1 MLFLMEARVNIGIN
15 PNADETTRHGVLWV
29 KADPGNRRENKRI
42 PVIIDQPAKIR
53 DGLNYATWRRLKRQ
67 IEKMGIDASHLELEI
82 GFGHYCY
89 ALDEYKELYA
99 APGKG
104 RPLHTPGFA

>member
-1 MLFLMEARVNIGIN
+1 MLFLMEARVNIGVN
-15 PNADETTRHGVLWV
+15 EHADETTRHGVLWV
-29 KADPGNRRENKRI
+29 EADSEGKKIQLRT
-42 PVIIDQPAKIR
+42 PVIIDRPHLIR

-67 IEKMGIDASHLELEI
+67 IEKMGINATHLELEI

-89 ALDEYKELYA
+89 LLAEYKELYA